1 MSVTHDEIMESLPV
15 ERRQRIEARASK
27 LIAQERLRSL
37 RTALGLS
44 QKDLAD
50 LLHVTQPAISKM
62 ERQKDMQVGTLAGII
77 SALGG
82 TLEITA
88 RFPDREAVRIA

>member
-1 MSVTHDEIMESLPV
+1 MSATHDEVMASLPA

>member
-1 MSVTHDEIMESLPV
+1 MSVTHDEIMASLPA

>member
-1 MSVTHDEIMESLPV
+1 MSVTHDEIMDSLPV

>member
-1 MSVTHDEIMESLPV
+1 MSVTHDELMASLPV

-44 QKDLAD
+44 QKDLAE

-62 ERQKDMQVGTLAGII
+62 ERQKDMQVGTLAGIV